1 MDNFSYFSNNNIAA
15 VLIAPHAAFGFI
27 ATVFVVLRIYTARYI
42 TKHNWA
48 FDEYISIVALIAN
61 HIMLISECIS
71 VSHGLGSNV
80 TRVSN
85 QYGTANFLK
94 VRLYPAILFQ
104 DYDLMTQQQSILAI
118 ECAYGVACPL
128 SKSAVLAMYYRIF
141 KSSNIIRYS
150 TYIIASMLAG
160 WGIAVLLVSIF
171 LCNPVDGRL
180 EATITSKCINSRQYY
195 VGITIPN
202 IIFDIVT
209 VVLPVR
215 EIWRLKM
222 GRNEKRAITS
232 IFLLGGLVVIASV
245 ARLVLFLIFLPGVPP
260 TGNNISQTVIFPHA
274 ASAIETC
281 LAIIGACLPPCG
293 PLLKKMLKHAVA
305 KVSSGSG
312 NMDNKEPDNN
322 SVVTIGKISNR
333 GPGVSKKR
341 TINDGLEGGSF
352 EQLDDNQSLQGSTD
366 ELCTGMGHKKGSK
379 SQIYVQREVR
389 VESSED
395 RGYRNY
401 DAEGIPLRDL

>member
-80 TRVSN
+80 IRVSN

-94 VRLYPAILFQ
+94 
-104 DYDLMTQQQSILAI
+104 SILAI

-150 TYIIASMLAG
+150 TYITASMLAG

-171 LCNPVDGRL
+171 LCNP
-180 EATITSKCINSRQYY
+180 YY

-352 EQLDDNQSLQGSTD
+352 ERLDDNQSLQGSTD